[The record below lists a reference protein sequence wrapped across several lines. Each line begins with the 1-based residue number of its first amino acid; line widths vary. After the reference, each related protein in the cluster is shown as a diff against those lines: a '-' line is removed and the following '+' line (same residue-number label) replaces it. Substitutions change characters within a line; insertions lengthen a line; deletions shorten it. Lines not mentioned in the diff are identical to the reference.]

1 MQSIPLLILPQM
13 FLTGMVPVESMGK
26 VAVYISKVLPVTYS
40 GDGLSK
46 IILEGKNLLDIKGDI
61 IALTIFFV
69 VLITLNIIGLK
80 RYRKV

>member
-1 MQSIPLLILPQM
+1 
-13 FLTGMVPVESMGK
+13 
-26 VAVYISKVLPVTYS
+26 
-40 GDGLSK
+40 
-46 IILEGKNLLDIKGDI
+46 LEGKNLLDIKGDI

>member
-1 MQSIPLLILPQM
+1 
-13 FLTGMVPVESMGK
+13 MGK

-46 IILEGKNLLDIKGDI
+46 IVLEGKNLLDIKGDI